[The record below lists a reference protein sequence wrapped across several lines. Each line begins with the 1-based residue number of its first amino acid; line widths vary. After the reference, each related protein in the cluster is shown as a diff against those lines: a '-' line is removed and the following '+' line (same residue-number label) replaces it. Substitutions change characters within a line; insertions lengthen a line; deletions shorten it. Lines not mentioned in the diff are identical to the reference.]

1 MKSLFVFALFEFLYN
16 RSLESLCV
24 VLPVFSTMWIL
35 PLVGY
40 FGVVGGFAFLTLA
53 IGTYDSVQINVQTA
67 ISAHKRLL
75 LVYAGQHN

>member
-1 MKSLFVFALFEFLYN
+1 
-16 RSLESLCV
+16 
-24 VLPVFSTMWIL
+24 MWIL